1 MFFLRPDVVGLNVLK
16 YTLLFRGHVE
26 TSKGRL
32 QHRRCNS
39 LYKFTGYF
47 PKNLEGIKYK
57 KIIKWFSNSN
67 SLLKI
72 LNKIT
77 PGLYSA
83 AYINYQLS
91 RRKFLLS
98 IWRPRYLTSAMGSDD
113 TLLLW
118 RFFHFGNDKSVYT
131 PHVRSLEN
139 SHEKLIMRYGSILSA
154 IIVIGKSTHS
164 ESVAILAGEAG
175 GGGLLGYTVNYVAV

>member
-1 MFFLRPDVVGLNVLK
+1 MFFLRSDVVGLNVLK

-83 AYINYQLS
+83 AYINY
-91 RRKFLLS
+91 
-98 IWRPRYLTSAMGSDD
+98 
-113 TLLLW
+113 
-118 RFFHFGNDKSVYT
+118 
-131 PHVRSLEN
+131 
-139 SHEKLIMRYGSILSA
+139 
-154 IIVIGKSTHS
+154 
-164 ESVAILAGEAG
+164 LAGNF
-175 GGGLLGYTVNYVAV
+175 YFRFDVHVI

>member
-39 LYKFTGYF
+39 LYKFTWYF

-83 AYINYQLS
+83 AYINYLAGNFYF
-91 RRKFLLS
+91 RFDVHV
-98 IWRPRYLTSAMGSDD
+98 IWPQQWDRTILCYCGDFSTSVTTKVCIHHMFDHWRIHMRN
-113 TLLLW
+113 LLW
-118 RFFHFGNDKSVYT
+118 G
-131 PHVRSLEN
+131 
-139 SHEKLIMRYGSILSA
+139 M
-154 IIVIGKSTHS
+154 
-164 ESVAILAGEAG
+164 VA
-175 GGGLLGYTVNYVAV
+175 YYPQ

>member
-72 LNKIT
+72 LNKIIKIF
-77 PGLYSA
+77 GR
-83 AYINYQLS
+83 IYQLS
-91 RRKFLLS
+91 IISQEISTFD
-98 IWRPRYLTSAMGSDD
+98 LTSTLSD
-113 TLLLW
+113 LSN
-118 RFFHFGNDKSVYT
+118 G
-131 PHVRSLEN
+131 
-139 SHEKLIMRYGSILSA
+139 IGRYFA
-154 IIVIGKSTHS
+154 
-164 ESVAILAGEAG
+164 
-175 GGGLLGYTVNYVAV
+175 TVEIFPLR